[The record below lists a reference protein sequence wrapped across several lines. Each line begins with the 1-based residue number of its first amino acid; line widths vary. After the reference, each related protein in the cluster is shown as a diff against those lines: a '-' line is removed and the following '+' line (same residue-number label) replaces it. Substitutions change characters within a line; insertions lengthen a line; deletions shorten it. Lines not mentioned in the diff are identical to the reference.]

1 MMDKKEYVII
11 GIVIIIAIAVAGIIF
26 SSPNSAKNTQI
37 QILNNGSIGE
47 NGTIY
52 IKLTDME
59 KNSLGD
65 KPIKV
70 SIIDKKGKAVYTKEL
85 KTHVTGMA
93 LVKVENITP
102 DTYTVNVTF
111 NGDAN
116 YSSSSVSK
124 KINIVSGHVEE
135 QLNATSEDIQAI
147 NIEQAQDS
155 QQNTYTPVYSTD
167 TSYTPSSSSS
177 QQSSSDSR
185 DTSSDDGGVID
196 ENGHAVDPVID
207 ENGNEVAT

>member
-102 DTYTVNVTF
+102 DTYTINVTF

-196 ENGHAVDPVID
+196 ENGNAVDPVID

>member
-147 NIEQAQDS
+147 NTEQAQDS

>member
-1 MMDKKEYVII
+1 MMDKKEYIII

-124 KINIVSGHVEE
+124 KINIVSGHVDE

-196 ENGHAVDPVID
+196 ENGNAVDPVID

>member
-1 MMDKKEYVII
+1 MMDKKEYIII

-102 DTYTVNVTF
+102 DTYTINVTF

-196 ENGHAVDPVID
+196 ENGNAVDPVID

>member
-196 ENGHAVDPVID
+196 ENGNAVDPVID

>member
-1 MMDKKEYVII
+1 MDKKEYVII

>member
-102 DTYTVNVTF
+102 DTYTINVTF

-135 QLNATSEDIQAI
+135 QLNATSEDLQAI

-196 ENGHAVDPVID
+196 ENGNAVDPVID

>member
-135 QLNATSEDIQAI
+135 QLNATNEDIQAI

>member
-102 DTYTVNVTF
+102 DTYTINVTF

-124 KINIVSGHVEE
+124 KINIVSGHVDE

-196 ENGHAVDPVID
+196 ENGNAVDPVID

>member
-196 ENGHAVDPVID
+196 ENGNAVDTVID

>member
-135 QLNATSEDIQAI
+135 QLNATSEDLQAI

-196 ENGHAVDPVID
+196 ENGNAVDPVID
-207 ENGNEVAT
+207 ENGNEVAK

>member
-135 QLNATSEDIQAI
+135 QLNATSEDLQAI
-147 NIEQAQDS
+147 NTEQAQDS

-196 ENGHAVDPVID
+196 ENGNAVDPVID

>member
-135 QLNATSEDIQAI
+135 QLNATSEDLQAI
-147 NIEQAQDS
+147 NTEQAQDS

-185 DTSSDDGGVID
+185 DTSSDDGEVID
-196 ENGHAVDPVID
+196 ENGNAVDPVID

>member
-147 NIEQAQDS
+147 NTEQAQDS

-196 ENGHAVDPVID
+196 ENGNAVDPVID

>member
-116 YSSSSVSK
+116 YSSSSLSK

-196 ENGHAVDPVID
+196 ENGNAVDPVID

>member
-102 DTYTVNVTF
+102 DTYTINVTF

>member
-1 MMDKKEYVII
+1 MDKKEYVII

-116 YSSSSVSK
+116 YSSSSLSK

-196 ENGHAVDPVID
+196 ENGNAVDPVID

>member
-1 MMDKKEYVII
+1 MMDKKEYIII

-196 ENGHAVDPVID
+196 ENGNAVDPVID

>member
-124 KINIVSGHVEE
+124 KINIVSGHVDE

-196 ENGHAVDPVID
+196 ENGNAVDPVID

>member
-135 QLNATSEDIQAI
+135 QLNATSEDLQAI

-196 ENGHAVDPVID
+196 ENGNAVDPVID

>member
-85 KTHVTGMA
+85 KTHVTSMA

-135 QLNATSEDIQAI
+135 QLNATNEDIQAI

-196 ENGHAVDPVID
+196 ENGNAVDPVID

>member
-155 QQNTYTPVYSTD
+155 QQNTYTPVYSTPAVMMEELS
-167 TSYTPSSSSS
+167 TRTGMPST
-177 QQSSSDSR
+177 Q
-185 DTSSDDGGVID
+185 
-196 ENGHAVDPVID
+196 
-207 ENGNEVAT
+207 

>member
-1 MMDKKEYVII
+1 
-11 GIVIIIAIAVAGIIF
+11 
-26 SSPNSAKNTQI
+26 
-37 QILNNGSIGE
+37 
-47 NGTIY
+47 
-52 IKLTDME
+52 ME

-135 QLNATSEDIQAI
+135 QLNATNEDIQAI

-196 ENGHAVDPVID
+196 ENGNAVDPVID

>member
-70 SIIDKKGKAVYTKEL
+70 SIIDKKGKAVYTKEV

-93 LVKVENITP
+93 LVKVGNITP

-116 YSSSSVSK
+116 YTSSSVSK
-124 KINIVSGHVEE
+124 KINISSGHVQE

-147 NIEQAQDS
+147 NTELSQDTTQTS
-155 QQNTYTPVYSTD
+155 YTPVYSTD
-167 TSYTPSSSSS
+167 TYTPSSSSS
-177 QQSSSDSR
+177 EQSSSDTR

-196 ENGHAVDPVID
+196 ENGNAVETVID
-207 ENGNEVAT
+207 ENGKEVVE

>member
-135 QLNATSEDIQAI
+135 QLNATNEDIQAI

-196 ENGHAVDPVID
+196 ENGNAVDPVID

>member
-102 DTYTVNVTF
+102 DTYTINVTF

-116 YSSSSVSK
+116 YISSSVSK

-196 ENGHAVDPVID
+196 ENGNAVDPVID

>member
-70 SIIDKKGKAVYTKEL
+70 STIDKQGKAVYTKEL

-124 KINIVSGHVEE
+124 KINIVSGHVDE

-196 ENGHAVDPVID
+196 ENGNAVDPVID